1 MSSSIQPAAI
11 PQVVSRFHRAR
22 DTFGE
27 ASDVFRQVSD
37 RMLERLELLATE
49 PARILDL
56 GCRDGYQMQALRNK
70 YPQSH
75 VLGVD
80 LVGPKRQ
87 FSGKWLR
94 QSQSHVV
101 IADQHALP
109 IKSGS
114 IDLVVSNL
122 LLPWSHDPALVFNE
136 VSRVLTDNGAFFFT
150 TAGPDTLV
158 EYADIWN
165 KIDSSAHVF
174 GLADMHQTGD
184 ALLASGFSAPVLDR
198 ENITV
203 DYPSIG
209 ALQLELQL
217 LGASNIAIGRR
228 NGLMASNLPRIL
240 SDIAGSGRFSA
251 TLELVQGHGWKGSL
265 PRSQSGN
272 TNEFSVSLDSLKR
285 SLRGDSQ

>member
-1 MSSSIQPAAI
+1 MSSSIQPAATSH
-11 PQVVSRFHRAR
+11 VVSRFARAR
-22 DTFGE
+22 DTFAD
-27 ASDVFRQVSD
+27 ASAVFKQISD
-37 RMLERLELLATE
+37 RMIERLELLATE
-49 PARILDL
+49 PTRILDL
-56 GCRDGYQMQALRNK
+56 GCRDGYQIQALHQK
-70 YPQSH
+70 YPTAH
-75 VLGVD
+75 VLGID

-87 FSGKWLR
+87 FTGKWWR

-101 IADQHALP
+101 VADQHALP
-109 IKSGS
+109 LQSGS

-122 LLPWSHDPALVFNE
+122 LLPWSHDPALVFKE

-203 DYPSIG
+203 DYPSVA

-217 LGASNIAIGRR
+217 LGASNIAVGRR
-228 NGLMASNLPRIL
+228 RGLMASNLPHRL
-240 SDIAGSGRFSA
+240 SEIAGSGRFST
-251 TLELVQGHGWKGSL
+251 TLELVQGHGWKGAL
-265 PRSQSGN
+265 PRSQSDS
-272 TNEFSVSLDSLKR
+272 TNEYSVSVDSLKR